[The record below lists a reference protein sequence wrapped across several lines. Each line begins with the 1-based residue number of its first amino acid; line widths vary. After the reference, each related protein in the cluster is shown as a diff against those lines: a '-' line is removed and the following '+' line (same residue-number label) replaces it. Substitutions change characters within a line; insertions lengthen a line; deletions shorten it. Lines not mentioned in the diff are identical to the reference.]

1 MANGKD
7 NKFDLD
13 SALVRK
19 LARLLQ
25 ETGLSEIEYAE
36 GDKRI
41 RCASHTGVAAPITH
55 AAPVG
60 LPVAASMPAEA
71 KPAALG
77 TPVPSP
83 MVGTVY
89 LAPEPGK
96 PPFVK
101 KGDGVKEG
109 DTLLIIEAMK
119 VMNPIKAPVAG
130 TIADILVGDGKP
142 VEFGETLIIIS

>member
-1 MANGKD
+1 MTNG
-7 NKFDLD
+7 NGKFDLD

-19 LARLLQ
+19 LAKLLQ

-41 RCASHTGVAAPITH
+41 RCASQVTTSIAHHTPIVAAP
-55 AAPVG
+55 AA
-60 LPVAASMPAEA
+60 AAAVEA
-71 KPAALG
+71 KPAAVLG
-77 TPVPSP
+77 TPVASP

-101 KGDGVKEG
+101 KGDTVKEG

-119 VMNPIKAPVAG
+119 VMNPIKAPASG
-130 TIADILVGDGKP
+130 TIADILVGDSKP
-142 VEFGETLIIIS
+142 VEFGETLIVIA